1 MCNFKNKIN
10 IRWIKRVGL
19 FDKERS
25 IKISTEIM
33 HASCNR
39 RSLNVTM
46 PIEERTII
54 FYLREHVHTFILTDV
69 TTKS

>member
-1 MCNFKNKIN
+1 M
-10 IRWIKRVGL
+10 RWIKRIGL
-19 FDKERS
+19 FDKETS

-33 HASCNR
+33 HASGKR

-54 FYLREHVHTFILTDV
+54 SYLRECVHIFILTDV